1 MNPLYPTSVL
11 NASSAM
17 SNPGSAS
24 KEVIAA
30 PDTSTSK
37 HTISSG
43 PDKDWDVYIQKDG
56 NGIKIYKALWR
67 DRGFGRE
74 HRPLAPPPEIPG
86 YRYQGEMIQ
95 SDVSTLTYVPS
106 TVQAGAGAVPV
117 KPSGIPTNPAA
128 NPDDAAWEN
137 QYPYGKTNA
146 LARKLKSYP
155 AGSAEKTMYDHSRAT
170 GLVVEITPDGHAIP
184 RGTGFLFRMPSDDYP
199 FQQDDI
205 AILTNDHVDKA
216 INKANRYELWL
227 GYENPS
233 LREPEARIDLTDG
246 PAVENKGLDYVLYQ
260 INNQR
265 DVSTAT
271 RFNPLRL
278 DVSSQPI
285 IGSDVYLPNH
295 GGGFAKGI
303 SYKDSNGR
311 NTKIINRTSDLGSS
325 FLNQTFTHNTFNL
338 SGTSGSPIISRS
350 SNRVVG
356 YNFGGYSFGTGVDMR
371 TIWSDIDTR
380 LVLRARDHL
389 DNP

>member
-1 MNPLYPTSVL
+1 
-11 NASSAM
+11 M

-24 KEVIAA
+24 KEVITA

-43 PDKDWDVYIQKDG
+43 PDKDWDVYLQKDG

-67 DRGFGRE
+67 DRGLGRE
-74 HRPLAPPPEIPG
+74 NRPLAPPPEILG
-86 YRYQGEMIQ
+86 YRYQGEMTRG
-95 SDVSTLTYVPS
+95 DVSTLTYVPN
-106 TVQAGAGAVPV
+106 TAQAGAGGVPV
-117 KPSGIPTNPAA
+117 KPSGIPTNPGAPPVEDPTT
-128 NPDDAAWEN
+128 NPAPDPNDAAWEN
-137 QYPYGKTNA
+137 QYPYGKTNN

-184 RGTGFLFRMPSDDYP
+184 RGTGFLFRIPSNDYP
-199 FQQDDI
+199 FQQDEI

-227 GYENPS
+227 GFENPS
-233 LREPEARIDLTDG
+233 LREAEARIDLTEG
-246 PAVENKGLDYVLYQ
+246 PVIENRGLDYVLYQ
-260 INNQR
+260 INNQH
-265 DVSTAT
+265 DVSTAK

-303 SYKDSNGR
+303 SYNDSNGR
-311 NTKIINRTSDLGSS
+311 NTKIIDRTSDLGSS

-356 YNFGGYSFGTGVDMR
+356 YNFGGYSFGTGVDMK

-380 LVLRARDHL
+380 LVLRARDSL